1 MSVSTK
7 SPFAFVCRIAIRV
20 DAGAVAEAKAKA
32 DNTNENTIPSRKI
45 KYKSTNTAKE
55 AANASNTVMIASCLP
70 LPLNEENLKNSPAE
84 NAINA
89 SAMSDTNAEP
99 SITFCGTAFKQ
110 NGPIKMPATMYA
122 VTFGNFKSLVR
133 RVIKNPAI
141 RIIPIDK
148 ITADT
153 GEEACSFS

>member
-1 MSVSTK
+1 M
-7 SPFAFVCRIAIRV
+7 
-20 DAGAVAEAKAKA
+20 
-32 DNTNENTIPSRKI
+32 
-45 KYKSTNTAKE
+45 
-55 AANASNTVMIASCLP
+55 
-70 LPLNEENLKNSPAE
+70 PLNEENLKNSPAE

-153 GEEACSFS
+153 GEEACSVS